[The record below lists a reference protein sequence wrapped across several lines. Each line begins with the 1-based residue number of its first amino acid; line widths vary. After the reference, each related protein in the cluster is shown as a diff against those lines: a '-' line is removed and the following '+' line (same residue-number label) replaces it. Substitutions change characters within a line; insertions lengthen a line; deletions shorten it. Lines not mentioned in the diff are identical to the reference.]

1 MSCALLNIAADK
13 LMVDL
18 NAFGL
23 LFEALVE
30 HDKQINEGTDN
41 LIKVSADIV
50 ANGEKTLKTTGVIC

>member
-1 MSCALLNIAADK
+1 MSCALLNITADK

-30 HDKQINEGTDN
+30 HDNQINEGTDN
-41 LIKVSADIV
+41 IIKVSADIV